1 MSWSAHVPYEIK
13 KHGTISFS
21 NRSDENNVDQ
31 MKRALGRSRQRAQGL
46 TRKRPPDIFA
56 DADATAASEGG
67 NGGGVEGARVTRVG
81 IRFGLG
87 LGGQAMRRG
96 RVGVDEKRETPLT
109 LSLAALF
116 DFDSFVFLYFV
127 TS

>member
-56 DADATAASEGG
+56 DADAAAASEGG

-87 LGGQAMRRG
+87 AHVRGAVRVERNADRR
-96 RVGVDEKRETPLT
+96 R
-109 LSLAALF
+109 
-116 DFDSFVFLYFV
+116 
-127 TS
+127 